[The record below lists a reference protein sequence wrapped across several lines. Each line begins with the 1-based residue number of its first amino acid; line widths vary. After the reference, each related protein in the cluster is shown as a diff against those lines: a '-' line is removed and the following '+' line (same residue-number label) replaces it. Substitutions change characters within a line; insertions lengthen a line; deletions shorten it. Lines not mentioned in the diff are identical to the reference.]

1 MTEGEPFVDHYAV
14 LGVDWDCDARTL
26 ENAYRRLAKTYHP
39 DHRETADVTKFNEVI
54 AAYRYLRHRDGRAE
68 YDIRYA
74 AEMDWPTTASGAGD
88 EGAIE
93 ERAALSD
100 AEMHEKILRVL
111 YRKRRENAQDAG
123 VAPFTLQEELN
134 CSETVFDFHVWY
146 LKSKGFIAGTEQGTL
161 AITIDGVEQVIAVSR
176 TKKAEKLRLAQFD
189 SAQE

>member
-1 MTEGEPFVDHYAV
+1 MTEGEPFVDYYAV
-14 LGVDWDCDARTL
+14 LGVDWDSDARTL

-111 YRKRRENAQDAG
+111 YRRRRENAQDAG

-134 CSETVFDFHVWY
+134 CSDAVFDFHVWY
-146 LKSKGFIAGTEQGTL
+146 LK
-161 AITIDGVEQVIAVSR
+161 V
-176 TKKAEKLRLAQFD
+176 EKLHRGYRTGNSCHHHRRRRSGHCRFPDKQG
-189 SAQE
+189 

>member
-39 DHRETADVTKFNEVI
+39 DYREAADVTKFNEVI
-54 AAYRYLRHRDGRAE
+54 AAYRCLRRRGGRAE

-74 AEMDWPTTASGAGD
+74 AEMDCPTTASGAGD

-100 AEMHEKILRVL
+100 AEMHEKI
-111 YRKRRENAQDAG
+111 
-123 VAPFTLQEELN
+123 
-134 CSETVFDFHVWY
+134 C
-146 LKSKGFIAGTEQGTL
+146 GFSIAGDGKTRRCGRCPVHL
-161 AITIDGVEQVIAVSR
+161 ARRA
-176 TKKAEKLRLAQFD
+176 RLL
-189 SAQE
+189 